1 MNKEKRGKDK
11 LNKIKILRNKNGTMI
26 GIVPLITYLCFG
38 FKSKYMA
45 NVKFIIR
52 DMDADSEQTIYIT
65 SRFGR
70 TEKLMYAT
78 PLKIEPLLC
87 DGKKER
93 VKNSKYCTNKDEVNA
108 AITTIDS
115 KVNSFIAESIAKGES
130 ITKESLRSFLD
141 TCFGKKVAAAHDF
154 HSFFAEFIRLCDT
167 RVSPRRGGQTIDYK
181 TKREYARTYYYIQ
194 EYEKKRKIRLEFRSI
209 TQTFFNDFVAFL
221 QELGLSTNTIWHKTV
236 SLKAVMKAANE
247 QELTDNTKYQLFKN
261 VSEESQAIAL
271 SENEL
276 DILARFDFS
285 SSARLERTRDLFLVG
300 CWTGLR
306 FSDFTR
312 IREENIKDDM
322 ITIQQQKT
330 NEFVTIPLHPV
341 FLRIWEK
348 YNGNLPGNISNQ
360 KFNDNLKDVC
370 REAGLTEHVIKSIT
384 KGGKKQTTIYEKWQ
398 LVSSH
403 TARRSFATN
412 LYKSGFP
419 SISIMQI
426 TGHKTESSF
435 LKYIK
440 VTKEEHAKMLMMHW
454 QKNGNLLKVM

>member
-1 MNKEKRGKDK
+1 
-11 LNKIKILRNKNGTMI
+11 
-26 GIVPLITYLCFG
+26 
-38 FKSKYMA
+38 MA
-45 NVKFIIR
+45 NIKFLIR
-52 DMDADSEQTIYIT
+52 DTDSDSEQTIYVT

-70 TEKLMYAT
+70 NEKLMYAT
-78 PLKIEPLLC
+78 PLKVEPIFWNE
-87 DGKKER
+87 KEER
-93 VKNSKYCTNKDEVNA
+93 VKNSKYCTYRDEVNGA
-108 AITTIDS
+108 LNTIEALI
-115 KVNSFIAESIAKGES
+115 KSFIAKAATSDNEIVSKD
-130 ITKESLRSFLD
+130 SLKNLLD
-141 TCFGKKVAAAHDF
+141 VHFGKKKAKASDF
-154 HSFFAEFIRLCDT
+154 HSFFEAFIEQCDSRL
-167 RVSPRRGGQTIDYK
+167 SPRRGGQTIDYK

-194 EYEKKRKIRLEFRSI
+194 EYEKKRKIRLEFRNI
-209 TQTFFNDFVAFL
+209 DKMFFNDFVAFL

-236 SLKAVMKAANE
+236 SIKAVMKAANE
-247 QELTDNTKYQLFKN
+247 QELTDNTKYTSFKN

-271 SENEL
+271 SEKEL
-276 DILARFDFS
+276 DLLAQFDFS
-285 SSARLERTRDLFLVG
+285 NSPRLERTRDLFLIG

-312 IREENIKDDM
+312 IKQENIKDNM
-322 ITIQQQKT
+322 LTIQQQKT

-341 FLRIWEK
+341 FITIWNK
-348 YNGNLPGNISNQ
+348 YNGVLPANISNQ

-370 REAGLTEHVIKSIT
+370 REAGLKERVMKSIT
-384 KGGKKQTTIYEKWQ
+384 KGGKKQTTVYEKWQ

>member
-1 MNKEKRGKDK
+1 M
-11 LNKIKILRNKNGTMI
+11 RNKNGTSI
-26 GIVPLITYLCFG
+26 GIVPLNVYLCLG
-38 FKSKYMA
+38 FKSNINMA
-45 NVKFIIR
+45 NIKFIIR
-52 DMDADSEQTIYIT
+52 DMDSDAEQTIYVT

-70 TEKLMYAT
+70 NEKLMYAS
-78 PLKIEPLLC
+78 PLKVAPIFWSVK
-87 DGKKER
+87 DER
-93 VKNSKYCTNKDEVNA
+93 VKNSKYCTYRDEVNGA
-108 AITTIDS
+108 LNVIEALI
-115 KVNSFIAESIAKGES
+115 KSFIAKAATSDNEIISKD
-130 ITKESLRSFLD
+130 SLRNLLD
-141 TCFGKKVAAAHDF
+141 VHFGKKKAKASDF
-154 HSFFAEFIRLCDT
+154 HSFFEEFIEQCDSRL
-167 RVSPRRGGQTIDYK
+167 SPRRGGQTIDYK

-194 EYEKKRKIRLEFRSI
+194 EYEKKRKMKLGFRNI
-209 TQTFFNDFVAFL
+209 DKLFFNDFVAFL

-236 SLKAVMKAANE
+236 SIKAVMKAANE
-247 QELTDNTKYQLFKN
+247 QELTDNTKYTTFKN
-261 VSEESQAIAL
+261 ISEESQAIAL
-271 SENEL
+271 SEKEL
-276 DILARFDFS
+276 DLLSRFDFS
-285 SSARLERTRDLFLVG
+285 QSQRLERTRDLFLIG

-312 IREENIKDDM
+312 IKKENIKDNM
-322 ITIQQQKT
+322 LTIQQQKT
-330 NEFVTIPLHPV
+330 NEFVTIPLHPI
-341 FLRIWEK
+341 FLAIWNK
-348 YNGNLPGNISNQ
+348 YNGVLPANISNQ

-370 REAGLTEHVIKSIT
+370 REAGLNERVMKSIT
-384 KGGKKQTTIYEKWQ
+384 KGGKKQTTVYEKWQ

>member
-1 MNKEKRGKDK
+1 
-11 LNKIKILRNKNGTMI
+11 
-26 GIVPLITYLCFG
+26 
-38 FKSKYMA
+38 MA
-45 NVKFIIR
+45 NIKFIIR
-52 DMDADSEQTIYIT
+52 DMESENEQTIYVS

-70 TEKLMYAT
+70 NEKLMYAT
-78 PLKIEPLLC
+78 TLKIEPQFW
-87 DGKKER
+87 DEKKQR
-93 VKNSKYCTNKDEVNA
+93 VKNSKYCINKDELNA
-108 AITTIDS
+108 ALTSIESKLNLFITDAAT
-115 KVNSFIAESIAKGES
+115 KGNPV
-130 ITKESLRSFLD
+130 TKDELKNLLD
-141 TCFGKKVAAAHDF
+141 IHFGKKIAAAYDF
-154 HSFFAEFIRLCDT
+154 HSFFEEFIRLCDT
-167 RVSPRRGGQTIDYK
+167 RVSPHRGGQTIDYK

-194 EYEKKRKIRLEFRSI
+194 EYEKKRKVHLEFRSI
-209 TQTFFNDFVAFL
+209 TQSFFNDFVAFL

-271 SENEL
+271 SEDEL
-276 DILARFDFS
+276 DMLARFDFS
-285 SSARLERTRDLFLVG
+285 HSARLERTRDLFLVG

-312 IREENIKDDM
+312 IRQENIKDGM

-341 FLRIWEK
+341 FLCIWEK
-348 YNGNLPGNISNQ
+348 YNGNLPANISNQ

-370 REAGLTEHVIKSIT
+370 REAGLMEHVLKSIT
-384 KGGKKQTTIYEKWQ
+384 KGGKKQTTVYEKWQ

-440 VTKEEHAKMLMMHW
+440 VTKEEHAKMLMAHW
-454 QKNGNLLKVM
+454 QKNSSLLKIV

>member
-1 MNKEKRGKDK
+1 
-11 LNKIKILRNKNGTMI
+11 
-26 GIVPLITYLCFG
+26 
-38 FKSKYMA
+38 MA
-45 NVKFIIR
+45 NIKFIIR
-52 DMDADSEQTIYIT
+52 DMESENEQTIYVS

-70 TEKLMYAT
+70 NEKLMYAT
-78 PLKIEPLLC
+78 TLKIEPLFW
-87 DGKKER
+87 DEKKQR
-93 VKNSKYCTNKDEVNA
+93 AKNSKYCINKDEINA
-108 AITTIDS
+108 ALTSIESKLNLFITDAAT
-115 KVNSFIAESIAKGES
+115 KGNPV
-130 ITKESLRSFLD
+130 TKDELKNLLD
-141 TCFGKKVAAAHDF
+141 IHFGKKIAAAYDF
-154 HSFFAEFIRLCDT
+154 HSFFEEFIRLCDT
-167 RVSPRRGGQTIDYK
+167 RVSPHRGGQTIDYK

-194 EYEKKRKIRLEFRSI
+194 EYEKKRKVHLEFRSI
-209 TQTFFNDFVAFL
+209 TQSFFNDFVAFL

-261 VSEESQAIAL
+261 VSEESQSVAL
-271 SENEL
+271 SEDEL
-276 DILARFDFS
+276 DALARFDFS

-312 IREENIKDDM
+312 IREENIKDGM

-348 YNGNLPGNISNQ
+348 YNGSLPANISNQ

-370 REAGLTEHVIKSIT
+370 REAGLTEHVLKSIT

-398 LVSSH
+398 LISSH

-440 VTKEEHAKMLMMHW
+440 VSKEEHAKMLMAHW
-454 QKNGNLLKVM
+454 RKNGNLLKVM

>member
-1 MNKEKRGKDK
+1 
-11 LNKIKILRNKNGTMI
+11 
-26 GIVPLITYLCFG
+26 
-38 FKSKYMA
+38 MA
-45 NVKFIIR
+45 NIKFIIR
-52 DMDADSEQTIYIT
+52 DMESENEQTIYVS

-70 TEKLMYAT
+70 NEKLMYAT
-78 PLKIEPLLC
+78 TLKIEPLFW
-87 DGKKER
+87 DEKKQR
-93 VKNSKYCTNKDEVNA
+93 AKNSKYCINKDEINA
-108 AITTIDS
+108 ALTSIESKLNLFITD
-115 KVNSFIAESIAKGES
+115 AAAKGNPV
-130 ITKESLRSFLD
+130 TKDELKNLLD
-141 TCFGKKVAAAHDF
+141 IHFGKKIAAAYDF
-154 HSFFAEFIRLCDT
+154 HSFFEEFIRLCDT
-167 RVSPRRGGQTIDYK
+167 RVSPHRGGQTIDYK

-194 EYEKKRKIRLEFRSI
+194 EYEKKRKVHLEFRSI
-209 TQTFFNDFVAFL
+209 TQSFFNDFVAFL

-261 VSEESQAIAL
+261 VSEESQSVAL
-271 SENEL
+271 SEDEL
-276 DILARFDFS
+276 DALARFDFS

-312 IREENIKDDM
+312 IREENIKDGM

-348 YNGNLPGNISNQ
+348 YNGNLPVNISNQ

-370 REAGLTEHVIKSIT
+370 REAGLTEHVLKSIT

-440 VTKEEHAKMLMMHW
+440 VSKEEHAKMLMAHW
-454 QKNGNLLKVM
+454 KKNGNSLKVM

>member
-1 MNKEKRGKDK
+1 
-11 LNKIKILRNKNGTMI
+11 
-26 GIVPLITYLCFG
+26 
-38 FKSKYMA
+38 MA
-45 NVKFIIR
+45 NVKFLIR
-52 DMDADSEQTIYIT
+52 DTDSDNEQTIYIT

-70 TEKLMYAT
+70 NEKLMYAT
-78 PLKIEPLLC
+78 PLKIEPLFW
-87 DGKKER
+87 DEKKEC
-93 VKNSKYCTNKDEVNA
+93 VKNSKYCVNKDEINA
-108 AITTIDS
+108 ALKSLEGKIIT
-115 KVNSFIAESIAKGES
+115 FIAESTTKGEPV
-130 ITKESLRSFLD
+130 TKDSLRNFLD
-141 TCFGKKVAAAHDF
+141 IHFGKKVAAAHDF
-154 HSFFAEFIRLCDT
+154 HSFFEEFIRLCDT

-194 EYEKKRKIRLEFRSI
+194 EYEKKRRIRLEFRSI
-209 TQTFFNDFVAFL
+209 NQSFFNDFVAFL
-221 QELGLSTNTIWHKTV
+221 QDLGLSTNTIWHKTV

-261 VSEESQAIAL
+261 VSEESQSVAL

-276 DILARFDFS
+276 DTLASFDFS
-285 SSARLERTRDLFLVG
+285 HSPRLERTRDLFLVG

-312 IREENIKDDM
+312 IREENIKDGM

-330 NEFVTIPLHPV
+330 N
-341 FLRIWEK
+341 
-348 YNGNLPGNISNQ
+348 
-360 KFNDNLKDVC
+360 VC
-370 REAGLTEHVIKSIT
+370 REAGLTEHVMKSIT

-419 SISIMQI
+419 SISIMRI

-440 VTKEEHAKMLMMHW
+440 VTKEEHAKLLMEHW
-454 QKNGNLLKVM
+454 RKNGNLLKIV

>member
-1 MNKEKRGKDK
+1 
-11 LNKIKILRNKNGTMI
+11 
-26 GIVPLITYLCFG
+26 
-38 FKSKYMA
+38 MA
-45 NVKFIIR
+45 RIKFIIR
-52 DMDADSEQTIYIT
+52 DMDADNEQTIYIT

-70 TEKLMYAT
+70 NEKLMYAT
-78 PLKIEPLLC
+78 SLRIEPLFW
-87 DGKKER
+87 DDKKQR
-93 VKNSKYCTNKDEVNA
+93 AKNSKYCINKDEINA
-108 AITTIDS
+108 ALTSIESKMNLFITDAAT
-115 KVNSFIAESIAKGES
+115 KGNSV
-130 ITKESLRSFLD
+130 TKDDLKKLLD
-141 TCFGKKVAAAHDF
+141 IHFGKKIAAAYDF
-154 HSFFAEFIRLCDT
+154 HSFFEEFIRLCDT
-167 RVSPRRGGQTIDYK
+167 RVSPHRGGQTINYK
-181 TKREYARTYYYIQ
+181 TKREYVRTYYYVQ
-194 EYEKKRKIRLEFRSI
+194 EYEKKRKVRLEFRSI
-209 TQTFFNDFVAFL
+209 TQSFFNDFVTFL
-221 QELGLSTNTIWHKTV
+221 QEFGLSTNTIWHKTV

-261 VSEESQAIAL
+261 VSEESQAVAL
-271 SENEL
+271 SEYEL
-276 DILARFDFS
+276 DALARFDFS
-285 SSARLERTRDLFLVG
+285 SSIRLERTRDLFLIG

-312 IREENIKDDM
+312 IREENIKDGM

-348 YNGNLPGNISNQ
+348 YNGNLPANISNQ

-370 REAGLTEHVIKSIT
+370 REAGLTEHVLKSIT
-384 KGGKKQTTIYEKWQ
+384 KGGKKQTTVYEKWQ

-440 VTKEEHAKMLMMHW
+440 VTKEEHAKMLMAHW

>member
-1 MNKEKRGKDK
+1 
-11 LNKIKILRNKNGTMI
+11 
-26 GIVPLITYLCFG
+26 
-38 FKSKYMA
+38 MA
-45 NVKFIIR
+45 NIKFMIR
-52 DMDADSEQTIYIT
+52 DMEAENEQTIYVS

-70 TEKLMYAT
+70 NDKLMYAT
-78 PLKIEPLLC
+78 TLKVEPLFW
-87 DGKKER
+87 DEKKQR
-93 VKNSKYCTNKDEVNA
+93 VKNSKYCLNKDDINA
-108 AITTIDS
+108 ALTNIESKINLFITDS
-115 KVNSFIAESIAKGES
+115 ASKGNPV
-130 ITKESLRSFLD
+130 TKSDLKNLLD
-141 TCFGKKVAAAHDF
+141 IHFGKKIAAAHDF
-154 HSFFAEFIRLCDT
+154 HSFFEEFIRLCDT
-167 RVSPRRGGQTIDYK
+167 RISPHRGGQTIDYK

-194 EYEKKRKIRLEFRSI
+194 EYEKKRKLRLDFRNINQS
-209 TQTFFNDFVAFL
+209 FFNDFVVFL
-221 QELGLSTNTIWHKTV
+221 QELELSTNTIWHKTV

-247 QELTDNTKYQLFKN
+247 QELTDNTKYKLFKN

-271 SENEL
+271 SEKEL
-276 DILARFDFS
+276 DLLAHFDFS
-285 SSARLERTRDLFLVG
+285 HSFRLERTRDLFLIG

-312 IREENIKDDM
+312 IREENIKNGM
-322 ITIQQQKT
+322 LTIQQQKT

-348 YNGNLPGNISNQ
+348 YNGILPSNISNQ

-370 REAGLTEHVIKSIT
+370 REAGLNEHVLKSIT

-440 VTKEEHAKMLMMHW
+440 VTREEHARMLMMHW

>member
-1 MNKEKRGKDK
+1 
-11 LNKIKILRNKNGTMI
+11 
-26 GIVPLITYLCFG
+26 
-38 FKSKYMA
+38 MA
-45 NVKFIIR
+45 NIKFMIR
-52 DMDADSEQTIYIT
+52 DMESENEQTIYVS

-70 TEKLMYAT
+70 NDKLMYAT
-78 PLKIEPLLC
+78 TLKVEPLFW
-87 DGKKER
+87 DEKKQR
-93 VKNSKYCTNKDEVNA
+93 VKNSKYCLNKDDINA
-108 AITTIDS
+108 TLTNIESKINLFITDS
-115 KVNSFIAESIAKGES
+115 ASKGNPV
-130 ITKESLRSFLD
+130 TKDDLKNLLD
-141 TCFGKKVAAAHDF
+141 VHFGKKIAAAHDF
-154 HSFFAEFIRLCDT
+154 HSFFEEFIRLCDT
-167 RVSPRRGGQTIDYK
+167 RISPHRGGQTIDYK

-194 EYEKKRKIRLEFRSI
+194 EYEKKRKLRLDFRNINQS
-209 TQTFFNDFVAFL
+209 FFNDFVAFL
-221 QELGLSTNTIWHKTV
+221 QELELSTNTIWHKTV

-247 QELTDNTKYQLFKN
+247 QELTDNTKYKLFKN

-276 DILARFDFS
+276 DLLAHFDFS
-285 SSARLERTRDLFLVG
+285 HSFRLERTRDLFLIG

-312 IREENIKDDM
+312 IREENIKNGM
-322 ITIQQQKT
+322 LTIQQQKT

-348 YNGNLPGNISNQ
+348 YKGILPSNISNQ

-370 REAGLTEHVIKSIT
+370 REAGLNEHVLKSIT

-440 VTKEEHAKMLMMHW
+440 VTREEHARMLMMHW

>member
-1 MNKEKRGKDK
+1 
-11 LNKIKILRNKNGTMI
+11 
-26 GIVPLITYLCFG
+26 
-38 FKSKYMA
+38 MA
-45 NVKFIIR
+45 NIKFMIR
-52 DMDADSEQTIYIT
+52 DMDAENEQTIYVS

-70 TEKLMYAT
+70 NDKLMYAT
-78 PLKIEPLLC
+78 TLKVAPLFWDE
-87 DGKKER
+87 KKQR
-93 VKNSKYCTNKDEVNA
+93 VKNSKYCLNKDDINVALTNIESKINLF
-108 AITTIDS
+108 ITDS
-115 KVNSFIAESIAKGES
+115 ASKGS
-130 ITKESLRSFLD
+130 PVTKDDLKNLLD
-141 TCFGKKVAAAHDF
+141 IHFGKKIAAAHDF
-154 HSFFAEFIRLCDT
+154 HSFFEEFIRLCDT
-167 RVSPRRGGQTIDYK
+167 RVSPHRGGQTIDYK

-194 EYEKKRKIRLEFRSI
+194 EYEKKRKLRLDFRNINQS
-209 TQTFFNDFVAFL
+209 FFNDFVAFL
-221 QELGLSTNTIWHKTV
+221 QELELSTNTIWHKTV

-247 QELTDNTKYQLFKN
+247 QELTDNTKYKLFKN

-276 DILARFDFS
+276 DLLAHFDFS
-285 SSARLERTRDLFLVG
+285 HSFRLERTRDLFLIG

-312 IREENIKDDM
+312 IREENIKNGM
-322 ITIQQQKT
+322 LTIQQQKT

-348 YNGNLPGNISNQ
+348 YNGILPGNISNQ

-370 REAGLTEHVIKSIT
+370 REAGLNEHVLKSIT
-384 KGGKKQTTIYEKWQ
+384 KGGKKQTTVYEKWQ

>member
-1 MNKEKRGKDK
+1 M
-11 LNKIKILRNKNGTMI
+11 RNKSGTKSEI
-26 GIVPLITYLCFG
+26 IPLNVYLCAG
-38 FKSKYMA
+38 FKSNINMA
-45 NVKFIIR
+45 NIKFIIR
-52 DMDADSEQTIYIT
+52 NMDSDAEQTVYVT

-70 TEKLMYAT
+70 NEKLMYAT
-78 PLKIEPLLC
+78 PLKVEPIFWSEK
-87 DGKKER
+87 DGR
-93 VKNSKYCTNKDEVNA
+93 VKNSKYCTYRDEVNGA
-108 AITTIDS
+108 LNAIEVLV
-115 KVNSFIAESIAKGES
+115 KSFIAKATISDNDTISKD
-130 ITKESLRSFLD
+130 SLKNLLD
-141 TCFGKKVAAAHDF
+141 IHFGKKKAKASDF
-154 HSFFAEFIRLCDT
+154 HSFFEEFIEQCDSRL
-167 RVSPRRGGQTIDYK
+167 SPRRGGQTIDYK

-194 EYEKKRKIRLEFRSI
+194 EYEKKRKVKLEFRNI
-209 TQTFFNDFVAFL
+209 DKLFFNDFVAFL

-236 SLKAVMKAANE
+236 SIKAVMKAANE
-247 QELTDNTKYQLFKN
+247 QELTDNTKYTTFKN

-271 SENEL
+271 SEKEL
-276 DILARFDFS
+276 DLLARFDFS
-285 SSARLERTRDLFLVG
+285 QSPRLERTRDLFLIG

-312 IREENIKDDM
+312 IKQENIKDNM
-322 ITIQQQKT
+322 LTIQQQKT

-341 FLRIWEK
+341 FLTIWNK
-348 YNGNLPGNISNQ
+348 YNGMLPANISNQ

-370 REAGLTEHVIKSIT
+370 REAGLNERIMKSIT
-384 KGGKKQTTIYEKWQ
+384 KGGKKQTTVYEKWQ

-454 QKNGNLLKVM
+454 QKNGDLLKIV

>member
-1 MNKEKRGKDK
+1 M
-11 LNKIKILRNKNGTMI
+11 
-26 GIVPLITYLCFG
+26 
-38 FKSKYMA
+38 YMA
-45 NVKFIIR
+45 NIKFLIR
-52 DMDADSEQTIYIT
+52 DTDSDSEQTIYVT

-70 TEKLMYAT
+70 NEKLMYAT
-78 PLKIEPLLC
+78 PLKVEPIFWNE
-87 DGKKER
+87 KEGR
-93 VKNSKYCTNKDEVNA
+93 VKNSKYCTYRDEVNGA
-108 AITTIDS
+108 LNTIEALI
-115 KVNSFIAESIAKGES
+115 KSFIAKAATSDNEIISKD
-130 ITKESLRSFLD
+130 SLKNLLD
-141 TCFGKKVAAAHDF
+141 VHFGKKKAKASDF
-154 HSFFAEFIRLCDT
+154 HSFFEAFIEQCDSRL
-167 RVSPRRGGQTIDYK
+167 SPRRGGQTIDYK

-194 EYEKKRKIRLEFRSI
+194 EYEKKRKIRLEFRNI
-209 TQTFFNDFVAFL
+209 DKMFFNDFVAFL
-221 QELGLSTNTIWHKTV
+221 QDLGLSTNTIWHKTV
-236 SLKAVMKAANE
+236 SIKAVMKAANE
-247 QELTDNTKYQLFKN
+247 QELTDNTKYTSFKN

-271 SENEL
+271 SEKEL
-276 DILARFDFS
+276 DLLAQFDFS
-285 SSARLERTRDLFLVG
+285 NSPRLERTRDLFLIG

-312 IREENIKDDM
+312 IKQENIKDNM
-322 ITIQQQKT
+322 LTIQQQKT

-341 FLRIWEK
+341 FITIWNK
-348 YNGNLPGNISNQ
+348 YNGVLPANISNQ

-370 REAGLTEHVIKSIT
+370 REAGLKERVMKSIT
-384 KGGKKQTTIYEKWQ
+384 KGGKKQTTVYEKWQ

-454 QKNGNLLKVM
+454 QKNGNLLKVV

>member
-1 MNKEKRGKDK
+1 
-11 LNKIKILRNKNGTMI
+11 MI

-70 TEKLMYAT
+70 NEKLMYAT
-78 PLKIEPLLC
+78 PLKIEPLFW

-348 YNGNLPGNISNQ
+348 YSGNLPGNISNQ

>member
-1 MNKEKRGKDK
+1 MD
-11 LNKIKILRNKNGTMI
+11 
-26 GIVPLITYLCFG
+26 
-38 FKSKYMA
+38 SKVNIMA
-45 NVKFIIR
+45 NIKFLIR
-52 DMDADSEQTIYIT
+52 DMEAETEPTVYVS

-70 TEKLMYAT
+70 NEKLMYAT
-78 PLKIEPLLC
+78 PLKVEPIFWNE
-87 DGKKER
+87 KEER
-93 VKNSKYCTNKDEVNA
+93 VKNSKYCTYRDEVNGA
-108 AITTIDS
+108 LNAIEALV
-115 KVNSFIAESIAKGES
+115 KSFIAQSATSDNVTVSKD
-130 ITKESLRSFLD
+130 SLKNLLD
-141 TCFGKKVAAAHDF
+141 IHFGKVKDKAKDF
-154 HSFFAEFIRLCDT
+154 HSFFEEFIELCDT
-167 RVSPRRGGQTIDYK
+167 RLSPRRGGQTIDYK

-194 EYEKKRKIRLEFRSI
+194 EYEKNRKIKLEFRNI
-209 TQTFFNDFVAFL
+209 DKLFFNDFVAYL

-236 SLKAVMKAANE
+236 SIKAVMKAANE
-247 QELTDNTKYQLFKN
+247 QELTDNTKYTTFKN

-271 SENEL
+271 SEKEL
-276 DILARFDFS
+276 DLLAKHDFS
-285 SSARLERTRDLFLVG
+285 QSPRLERTRDLFLIG

-312 IREENIKDDM
+312 IKQENIKDNFL
-322 ITIQQQKT
+322 TIQQQKT

-341 FLRIWEK
+341 FLSIWNK
-348 YNGNLPGNISNQ
+348 YNGVLPANISNQ

-370 REAGLTEHVIKSIT
+370 KEVGLNDRVIKSIT
-384 KGGKKQTTIYEKWQ
+384 KGGKKISTVYEKWE

-440 VTKEEHAKMLMMHW
+440 VTKEEHAKMLLEHW

>member
-1 MNKEKRGKDK
+1 
-11 LNKIKILRNKNGTMI
+11 
-26 GIVPLITYLCFG
+26 
-38 FKSKYMA
+38 MA
-45 NVKFIIR
+45 NIKFLIR
-52 DMDADSEQTIYIT
+52 DTDSDSEQTIYVT

-70 TEKLMYAT
+70 NEKLMYAT
-78 PLKIEPLLC
+78 PLKVEPIFWNE
-87 DGKKER
+87 KEER
-93 VKNSKYCTNKDEVNA
+93 VKNSKYCTYRDEVNGA
-108 AITTIDS
+108 LNTIEALI
-115 KVNSFIAESIAKGES
+115 KSFIAKAATSDNEIVSKD
-130 ITKESLRSFLD
+130 SLKNLLD
-141 TCFGKKVAAAHDF
+141 VHFGKKKAKASDF
-154 HSFFAEFIRLCDT
+154 HSFFEAFIEQCDSRL
-167 RVSPRRGGQTIDYK
+167 SPRRGGQTIDYK

-194 EYEKKRKIRLEFRSI
+194 EYEKKRKIRLEFRNI
-209 TQTFFNDFVAFL
+209 DKMFFNDFVAFL

-236 SLKAVMKAANE
+236 SIKAVMKAANE
-247 QELTDNTKYQLFKN
+247 QELTDNTKYTSFKN

-271 SENEL
+271 SEKEL
-276 DILARFDFS
+276 DLLAQFDFS
-285 SSARLERTRDLFLVG
+285 NSPRLERTRDLFLIG

-312 IREENIKDDM
+312 IKQENIKDNM
-322 ITIQQQKT
+322 LTIQQQKT

-341 FLRIWEK
+341 FITIWNK
-348 YNGNLPGNISNQ
+348 YNGVLPANISNQ

-370 REAGLTEHVIKSIT
+370 QEAGLKERVMKSIT
-384 KGGKKQTTIYEKWQ
+384 KGGKKQTTVYEKWQ

-440 VTKEEHAKMLMMHW
+440 VTREEHAKMLMMHW
-454 QKNGNLLKVM
+454 QKNGNLLKVI

>member
-1 MNKEKRGKDK
+1 
-11 LNKIKILRNKNGTMI
+11 
-26 GIVPLITYLCFG
+26 
-38 FKSKYMA
+38 MA
-45 NVKFIIR
+45 NIKFMIR
-52 DMDADSEQTIYIT
+52 DMESENEQTIYVS

-70 TEKLMYAT
+70 NDKLMYAT
-78 PLKIEPLLC
+78 TLKVEPLFW
-87 DGKKER
+87 DEKKQR
-93 VKNSKYCTNKDEVNA
+93 VKNSKYCLNKDDINA
-108 AITTIDS
+108 ALTNIESKINLFITDS
-115 KVNSFIAESIAKGES
+115 ASKGNPV
-130 ITKESLRSFLD
+130 TKDDLKNLLD
-141 TCFGKKVAAAHDF
+141 VHFGKKIAAAHDF
-154 HSFFAEFIRLCDT
+154 HSFFEEFIRLCDT
-167 RVSPRRGGQTIDYK
+167 RISPHRGGQTIDYK

-194 EYEKKRKIRLEFRSI
+194 EYEKKRKLRLDFRNINQS
-209 TQTFFNDFVAFL
+209 FFNDFVAFL
-221 QELGLSTNTIWHKTV
+221 QELELSTNTIWHKTV

-247 QELTDNTKYQLFKN
+247 QELTDNTKYKLFKN

-276 DILARFDFS
+276 DLLAHFDFS
-285 SSARLERTRDLFLVG
+285 HSFRLERTRDLFLIG

-312 IREENIKDDM
+312 IREENIKNGM
-322 ITIQQQKT
+322 LTIQQQKT

-348 YNGNLPGNISNQ
+348 YKGILPSNISNQ

-370 REAGLTEHVIKSIT
+370 REAGLNEHVLKSIT

-403 TARRSFATN
+403 TARRIFATN

-440 VTKEEHAKMLMMHW
+440 VTREEHARMLMMHW

>member
-1 MNKEKRGKDK
+1 
-11 LNKIKILRNKNGTMI
+11 
-26 GIVPLITYLCFG
+26 
-38 FKSKYMA
+38 MA
-45 NVKFIIR
+45 NIKFLIR
-52 DMDADSEQTIYIT
+52 DTDSDSEQTIYVT

-70 TEKLMYAT
+70 NEKLMYAT
-78 PLKIEPLLC
+78 PLKVEPIFWNE
-87 DGKKER
+87 KEER
-93 VKNSKYCTNKDEVNA
+93 VKNSKYCTYRDEVNGA
-108 AITTIDS
+108 LNTIEALI
-115 KVNSFIAESIAKGES
+115 KSFIAKAATSDNEIISKD
-130 ITKESLRSFLD
+130 SLKNLLD
-141 TCFGKKVAAAHDF
+141 VHFGKKKAKASDF
-154 HSFFAEFIRLCDT
+154 HSFFEAFIEQCDSRL
-167 RVSPRRGGQTIDYK
+167 SPRRGGQTIDYK

-194 EYEKKRKIRLEFRSI
+194 EYEKKRKIRLEFRNI
-209 TQTFFNDFVAFL
+209 DKMFFNDFVAFL
-221 QELGLSTNTIWHKTV
+221 QDLGLSTNTIWHKTV
-236 SLKAVMKAANE
+236 SIKAVMKAANE
-247 QELTDNTKYQLFKN
+247 QELTDNTKYTSFKN

-271 SENEL
+271 SEKEL
-276 DILARFDFS
+276 DLLAQFDFS
-285 SSARLERTRDLFLVG
+285 NSPRLERTRDLFLIG

-312 IREENIKDDM
+312 IKQENIKDNM
-322 ITIQQQKT
+322 LTIQQQKT

-341 FLRIWEK
+341 FITIWNK
-348 YNGNLPGNISNQ
+348 YNGVLPANISNQ

-370 REAGLTEHVIKSIT
+370 REAGLKERVMKSIT
-384 KGGKKQTTIYEKWQ
+384 KGGKKQTTVYEKWQ

-454 QKNGNLLKVM
+454 QKNGNLLKVV

>member
-1 MNKEKRGKDK
+1 
-11 LNKIKILRNKNGTMI
+11 
-26 GIVPLITYLCFG
+26 
-38 FKSKYMA
+38 MA
-45 NVKFIIR
+45 NIKFLIR
-52 DMDADSEQTIYIT
+52 DTDSDSEQTIYVT

-70 TEKLMYAT
+70 NEKLMYAT
-78 PLKIEPLLC
+78 PLKVEPIFWNE
-87 DGKKER
+87 KEER
-93 VKNSKYCTNKDEVNA
+93 VKNSKYCTYRDEVNGA
-108 AITTIDS
+108 LNTIEALI
-115 KVNSFIAESIAKGES
+115 KSFIAKAATSDNEIVSKD
-130 ITKESLRSFLD
+130 SLKNLLD
-141 TCFGKKVAAAHDF
+141 VHFGKKKAKASDF
-154 HSFFAEFIRLCDT
+154 HSFFEAFIEQCDFRL
-167 RVSPRRGGQTIDYK
+167 SPRRGGQTIDYK

-194 EYEKKRKIRLEFRSI
+194 EYEKKRKIRLEFRNI
-209 TQTFFNDFVAFL
+209 DKMFFNDFVAFL
-221 QELGLSTNTIWHKTV
+221 QDLGLSTNTIWHKTV
-236 SLKAVMKAANE
+236 SIKAVMKAANE
-247 QELTDNTKYQLFKN
+247 QELTDNTKYTSFKN
-261 VSEESQAIAL
+261 ISEESQAIAL
-271 SENEL
+271 SEKEL
-276 DILARFDFS
+276 DLLAQFDFS
-285 SSARLERTRDLFLVG
+285 SSPRLERTRDLFLIG

-312 IREENIKDDM
+312 IKQENIKDNM
-322 ITIQQQKT
+322 LTIQQQKT

-341 FLRIWEK
+341 FIAIWNK
-348 YNGNLPGNISNQ
+348 YNGVLPANISNQ

-370 REAGLTEHVIKSIT
+370 REAGLKERVMKSIT
-384 KGGKKQTTIYEKWQ
+384 KGGKKQTTVYEKWQ

>member
-1 MNKEKRGKDK
+1 
-11 LNKIKILRNKNGTMI
+11 MI

-70 TEKLMYAT
+70 NEKLMYAT
-78 PLKIEPLLC
+78 PLKIEPLFW

-93 VKNSKYCTNKDEVNA
+93 VKNSKYCPNKDDVNA